1 MHVVRARRRVLRFC
15 DVDSLVSPCSVCG
28 RFFCEAH
35 AGEGTIML
43 TSDSYLLCANC
54 ARLSYEE
61 QMRVIALRRDLER
74 G

>member
-1 MHVVRARRRVLRFC
+1 
-15 DVDSLVSPCSVCG
+15 
-28 RFFCEAH
+28 
-35 AGEGTIML
+35 ML